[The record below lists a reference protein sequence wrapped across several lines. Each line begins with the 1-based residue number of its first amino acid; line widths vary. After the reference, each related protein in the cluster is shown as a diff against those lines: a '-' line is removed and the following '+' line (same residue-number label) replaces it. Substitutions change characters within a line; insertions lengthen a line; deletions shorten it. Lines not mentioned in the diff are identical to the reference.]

1 MTVKKVTSASTTW
14 NYELIKGLSCDHLV
28 GEGFFFSPPRKT
40 ESEALCFVIPF
51 FMQKRLVIQIGW
63 G

>member
-28 GEGFFFSPPRKT
+28 GEGFFFSPQGRQRVKP
-40 ESEALCFVIPF
+40 FV
-51 FMQKRLVIQIGW
+51 L
-63 G
+63 